1 MCTNFKDPGLQGY
14 ASELFRS
21 NESNI
26 DTIFIKLPPPTPTI
40 KKYDPKG
47 NVRQVNNMAGYY
59 NRGGGCIHGDC
70 EVTTNEGI
78 KKVSELKQG
87 DIVKT
92 HLGFSQIKCVLIT
105 NVDQ

>member
-14 ASELFRS
+14 ASELFRL

-70 EVTTNEGI
+70 QVTTNEGV

-87 DIVKT
+87 NIVKT
-92 HLGFSQIKCVLIT
+92 HLGFSKIKCVLIT